1 MHLSHSA
8 TWATVQL
15 GPTSRSQLGV
25 GLHRKRLQ
33 KSAQRKNL
41 EFCERGVAHAARIFF
56 SEKMFILMRH
66 DEEQKLLSK
75 FMLRRAVPDVLAL
88 DIENLK
94 EMHILY
100 LINL

>member
-1 MHLSHSA
+1 
-8 TWATVQL
+8 
-15 GPTSRSQLGV
+15 
-25 GLHRKRLQ
+25 
-33 KSAQRKNL
+33 
-41 EFCERGVAHAARIFF
+41 
-56 SEKMFILMRH
+56 MRH

-88 DIENLK
+88 DIENLE